1 MTTLVVCRNGNIDV
15 LGGGVGVAEGDDR
28 DVDVGSLLDSLG
40 IGAGIGD
47 DDQARLLE
55 RAGDV
60 VGEVTGGEATCDS
73 DGTSVSGELEDGTLA
88 IGTGGDNANIGWVVD
103 SHNDTGG
110 KNDFLPGQIC

>member
-28 DVDVGSLLDSLG
+28 DIDVGSLLNSLG

-55 RAGDV
+55 RASDV

-88 IGTGGDNANIGWVVD
+88 IGTSGDNANIGWIVD

-110 KNDFLPGQIC
+110 KNDFLPEQIC